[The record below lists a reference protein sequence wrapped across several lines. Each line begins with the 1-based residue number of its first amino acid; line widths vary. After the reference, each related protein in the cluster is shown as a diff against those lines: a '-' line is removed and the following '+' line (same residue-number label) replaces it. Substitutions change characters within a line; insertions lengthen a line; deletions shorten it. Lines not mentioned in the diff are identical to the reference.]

1 MYVSRYTCIHA
12 MHTTPTHNTH
22 ARTLAKNERN
32 STKSSPDHRSP
43 TSGGTWGG
51 ASRPYLW
58 FGLDIVRVSFVF
70 CVRARVCVCV
80 CVLCVCIVR
89 ICMYALPKGRVSS
102 PIWRRSAFAR
112 VLCPPARPLRSDPT
126 LAVYTA
132 ERALVIRSFL
142 VTMHTELRAA
152 ASCERIGLPIRG
164 SLGCTYPFGN
174 Y

>member
-1 MYVSRYTCIHA
+1 MYRD
-12 MHTTPTHNTH
+12 TH
-22 ARTLAKNERN
+22 AYMQCIQHLHTIHTRAHLQK
-32 STKSSPDHRSP
+32 
-43 TSGGTWGG
+43 TSETQQNQAQTTEAPPPVELGGG